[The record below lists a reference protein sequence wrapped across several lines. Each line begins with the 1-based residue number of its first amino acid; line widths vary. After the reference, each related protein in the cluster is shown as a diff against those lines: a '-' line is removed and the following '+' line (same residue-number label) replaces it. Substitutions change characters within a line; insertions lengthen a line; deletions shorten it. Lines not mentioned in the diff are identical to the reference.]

1 MEMSKPKGFE
11 KPAGVRDY
19 LPRAVAKLRKIEKD
33 VLHCMSRW
41 GYRQMITPTLE
52 YYDTVGVAS
61 STSDQKLYKLLNN
74 RGQALVLRSE
84 MTAPVARVVSSLL
97 KDEPLPLRLS
107 YHANVFR
114 AIEEEAGREAEF
126 FQTGVELVG
135 DDSPEADAE
144 VVALAIASLQAAG
157 VKSFKIAMGHVGFLD
172 GVFQDAVKDL
182 PEAQEELK
190 NHLLSRDYVAF
201 RETLQRLELPEA
213 QKSELDG
220 LLRLRGGKEIC
231 GQALEISSHPLART
245 SIEHLCKV
253 WEVLVAYGVSEHVLI
268 DLTMV
273 GDFSYYTG
281 MTFEGYAAELGFP
294 VCSGGR
300 YDNLLQQFGR
310 PVPSTGFSL
319 KTNRI
324 LDGVAGDPEAE
335 ERPVLVQYDALR
347 RMEGLAE
354 AARLRSAG
362 QIVVTRLVTEPE
374 ELEKVRRLD
383 ADTVEAA
390 GVQYGEIYT
399 FVSFVSEHG

>member
-1 MEMSKPKGFE
+1 MAKPKGFE

-19 LPRAVAKLRKIEKD
+19 LPRAVTKLRKIEKD
-33 VLHCMSRW
+33 VLYCMSRW

-172 GVFQDAVKDL
+172 GLFQEAVAGL

-190 NHLLSRDYVAF
+190 SHLLSRDYVAF
-201 RETLQRLELPEA
+201 RDTLRRLDLSEA
-213 QKSELDG
+213 QKQELDG

-231 GQALEISSHPLART
+231 GQALELSSHPLARA

-268 DLTMV
+268 DLTMI

-324 LDGVAGDPEAE
+324 LDGVPGLAE
-335 ERPVLVQYDALR
+335 EEELPVLVQYDALR
-347 RMEGLAE
+347 RQEGLAE
-354 AARLRSAG
+354 AARLRSEGHA
-362 QIVVTRLVTEPE
+362 VVTRLAAGPE
-374 ELEKVRRLD
+374 ELKTVKRLD
-383 ADTVEAA
+383 TDTVEAE
-390 GVQYGEIYT
+390 GERYGEIYT

>member
-1 MEMSKPKGFE
+1 MKMSKPKGFE

-19 LPRAVAKLRKIEKD
+19 LPRAVAKLRKIEND

-41 GYRQMITPTLE
+41 GYRQVITPTLE

-144 VVALAIASLQAAG
+144 VVALAISSLQAAG

-172 GVFQDAVKDL
+172 GLFQEAVAGL
-182 PEAQEELK
+182 PDAQEELK
-190 NHLLSRDYVAF
+190 SHLLNRDYVAF
-201 RETLQRLELPEA
+201 RETLRRLELSEA
-213 QKSELDG
+213 QKNELDG

-231 GQALEISSHPLART
+231 GQALELSSHPLARA

-253 WEVLVAYGVSEHVLI
+253 WEVLVSYGVSQHVLI
-268 DLTMV
+268 DLTMI

-281 MTFEGYAAELGFP
+281 MTFEGYASELGFP

-324 LDGVAGDPEAE
+324 LDGVSGVPEE
-335 ERPVLVQYDALR
+335 EELPVLIQYDAPR
-347 RMEGLAE
+347 RKEGLAE
-354 AARLRSAG
+354 AARLRAEG
-362 QIVVTRLVTEPE
+362 HVVVTRLAAEPGD
-374 ELEKVRRLD
+374 LKTVKRLD
-383 ADTVEAA
+383 TDTVEAE
-390 GVQYGEIYT
+390 GDRYGEVYT